1 MAEEVGGIKLYKEG
15 PSTLGKV
22 RHTTIEPRGRGDDS
36 LGQVKMRKSEKKDLR
51 AQVFFS
57 FKTSS
62 FVMEST
68 IIIDGLYLLGDVS

>member
-1 MAEEVGGIKLYKEG
+1 MAEEVGGIKIYKEG

-22 RHTTIEPRGRGDDS
+22 RHTTIEPRERDDDS
-36 LGQVKMRKSEKKDLR
+36 SGRVKIRKSKKDLR

-62 FVMEST
+62 FVMGST
-68 IIIDGLYLLGDVS
+68 IIIDGLYLLGNVS